1 MLIRREHGGFSA
13 ADVRAPI
20 ARAFDFIVH
29 VARQE
34 NGRRIVREVIEL
46 AGMRGPEYD
55 LRPASRWTAEK
66 GFEPCADYRTGPR
79 VKERFRVQA
88 RRAA

>member
-1 MLIRREHGGFSA
+1 MLIRREYGGFSA

-29 VARQE
+29 VGRLE

-46 AGMRGPEYD
+46 AGMRGSEFD
-55 LRPASRWTAEK
+55 LRPAFGWTADA
-66 GFEPCADYRTGPR
+66 GFQPCAEYRAGPR
-79 VKERFRVQA
+79 VRARFGSTSDA
-88 RRAA
+88 DA